1 MAFHR
6 GRPRL
11 SNGAAL
17 EEKDEIKRDA
27 PGGDDGSNDI
37 CGDSQFS
44 LTWENAYV
52 HQQNTVLDEDNCR
65 NVRELHG
72 EERLGQLCLLVE
84 GYVGGHAS
92 EAVGDFTIVAPT
104 NNVDHKLH
112 EDKGDQFANLSLPG
126 KSNIM
131 GALSAAVSYTHQC
144 RKEHPII
151 RATCSSSNIAGPETG
166 CDECCSKYKGGGG
179 SSKGI

>member
-6 GRPRL
+6 GRPGL

-72 EERLGQLCLLVE
+72 EERFGQLCLLVE
-84 GYVGGHAS
+84 GYVDGHAS
-92 EAVGDFTIVAPT
+92 EAVGDFAIVAPT

-112 EDKGDQFANLSLPG
+112 EDKGDQFANFPLPG
-126 KSNIM
+126 KSNVM
-131 GALSAAVSYTHQC
+131 EHSLRLLHPPVQKGAPNHPGHMQLL
-144 RKEHPII
+144 EH
-151 RATCSSSNIAGPETG
+151 CGPRNG
-166 CDECCSKYKGGGG
+166 LRRML
-179 SSKGI
+179 